1 MTREHPV
8 TTALRGYFWVLLS
21 VVAFSCAI
29 NILTLTGSFYMLQVY
44 DRVLPSRSIPTLVGL
59 SVLILIL
66 YAIYGTLEFARSTI
80 MSRIATRVDERL
92 TPKVFDAIRSL
103 PLLAKTAG
111 DGMQPVRDL
120 DQIRS
125 FMSGSG
131 LTALFD
137 LPWIPIYIAFVY
149 MLHPL
154 LAAVAAG
161 GALLLIV
168 LTWLAEFKSAAPLS
182 AAAKSGGQRLALAET
197 VRRNADAIAAMGLAP
212 NLAKRYVDLNR
223 RYLSEQL
230 KASDATSTIGN
241 VTRVTRF
248 LLQSA
253 VLGLGGYLVVR
264 DELTG
269 GAIIAASITVSRAL
283 APVEL
288 SIAHWRGFVA
298 ARQAA
303 ERLGLLFQA
312 VRLAPL
318 NQIDL
323 PTPQSQLSAEQLFA
337 AAPGERKP
345 ILRNI
350 AFSLEK
356 GDALGVIGPSES
368 GKSTLARV
376 LVGIWK
382 SSGPESAVRLDGAA
396 LDQWPPTTLAKNI
409 GYMPQDIELL
419 SGTVAEN
426 IARFSE
432 DASSEQVV
440 SAATAAGAHELIVR
454 LPQGYQTPIGE
465 GGHTLSGGARQRIAL
480 ARALFGSPFLV
491 VLDEPN
497 ANLDAAGDTALT
509 EAIRGIRRRGGIAVV
524 IAHRPSA
531 LGAVNKILA
540 LANGRAQAFGPK
552 DEVLRKV
559 LHPVPAGGKSSEQ
572 PYFVT
577 AQNPVKDGS
586 C

>member
-8 TTALRGYFWVLLS
+8 ATALKGYFWVIVS
-21 VVAFSCAI
+21 VIAFSCAI

-44 DRVLPSRSIPTLVGL
+44 DRVLPSGSIPTLVGL

-66 YAIYGTLEFARSTI
+66 YTIYGTLEFARSTL
-80 MSRIATRVDERL
+80 MSRIATRVDESL
-92 TPKVFDAIRSL
+92 TPKVFNAIHSL
-103 PLLAKTAG
+103 PLLTKAAG

-120 DQIRS
+120 DQMRN

-137 LPWIPIYIAFVY
+137 MPWIPVYIAFVY
-149 MLHPL
+149 MLHPM

-161 GALLLIV
+161 GALLLV
-168 LTWLAEFKSAAPLS
+168 LLTWLAEFKSSAPLS
-182 AAAKSGGQRLALAET
+182 AAAKSGGQRLALAEI
-197 VRRNADAIAAMGLAP
+197 VRRNADAIGAMGLGP

-264 DELTG
+264 GELTG

-303 ERLGLLFQA
+303 HRLGLLFKA
-312 VRLAPL
+312 ALSPSVDPM
-318 NQIDL
+318 DL
-323 PTPQSQLSAEQLFA
+323 PAPRSQLSAEQLFV
-337 AAPGERKP
+337 AAPGDREP
-345 ILRNI
+345 IVRNVTF
-350 AFSLEK
+350 ALEK
-356 GDALGVIGPSES
+356 GDALGVIGPSGS
-368 GKSTLARV
+368 GKSTLARA
-376 LVGIWK
+376 LVGVWR

-396 LDQWPPTTLAKNI
+396 LDQWPHKMLAQHI
-409 GYMPQDIELL
+409 GYMPQDIELI
-419 SGTVAEN
+419 SGTVSEN
-426 IARFSE
+426 IARFIE
-432 DASSEQVV
+432 GASSEQVV

-465 GGHTLSGGARQRIAL
+465 GGHALSGGERQRIAL

-497 ANLDAAGDTALT
+497 ANLDAAGDAALS

-531 LGAVNKILA
+531 LGVVNKILA

-559 LHPVPAGGKSSEQ
+559 LHPVQTSGKTPEQLSVISEQ
-572 PYFVT
+572 
-577 AQNPVKDGS
+577 NPTKGGS